1 LPDASFDESQA
12 HLCSLPCGD
21 ERDELDNV
29 TAKVFLR
36 RAHKATRRARTSPST
51 FLFLPIQLSN
61 SKYCKQ
67 HNSAGDAQTAK
78 RPLPGLSVGWLL
90 ARETRE
96 KRPRLPL
103 RGGVASE
110 GRL

>member
-1 LPDASFDESQA
+1 MFSFFDESQA
-12 HLCSLPCGD
+12 HLSSSKLED
-21 ERDELDNV
+21 TMNLINV
-29 TAKVFLR
+29 TAKVFSGARLS
-36 RAHKATRRARTSPST
+36 TRRARTSPST

-61 SKYCKQ
+61 SKQ
-67 HNSAGDAQTAK
+67 QNSAEDAQTAK

-103 RGGVASE
+103 KGGVVSE